1 MEWKPIETW
10 NRKNKWVILFQPPTM
25 VGKNIALGARCCM
38 PGDEGFRKTT
48 HWMSIPEPPTEE
60 V

>member
-1 MEWKPIETW
+1 
-10 NRKNKWVILFQPPTM
+10 VILFQPPTM